1 MRFTKMHGA
10 GNDFVVVDAT
20 AASLDGVEMAALSR
34 RVCDRHMG
42 VGADGLMLAV
52 RGEQAPF
59 RMRLWNSDGSEAEM
73 CGNGIRCFARFLQ
86 KQGLASGHELAIETG
101 AGVKKV
107 QFIESGER
115 SAELRVD
122 MGAPLLRRADIPMAG
137 ADDGAAFVGGT
148 LSVGGRELDVIC
160 VSMGGPHC
168 VVRVDYVD
176 AFPVTEIGPLIENH
190 ALFPRRTNVPFVEA
204 LSGSELKAR
213 VWERGAGLTLAC
225 GTGACSCVVAGAL
238 DGWSG
243 RSALV
248 HLEGGD
254 LRIEWLPDG
263 RVLMTGPA
271 AEVFTGEF
279 PL

>member
-1 MRFTKMHGA
+1 MHGA

-20 AASLDGVEMAALSR
+20 AASLDGAGMAALGR

-42 VGADGLMLAV
+42 VGADGLMFAV
-52 RGEQAPF
+52 RGDQAPF

-86 KQGLASGHELAIETG
+86 KQGLASGDEFAIETG
-101 AGVKKV
+101 AGVKTV

-115 SAELRVD
+115 SAQIRVD
-122 MGAPLLRRADIPMAG
+122 MGAPLLRRADIPMTG
-137 ADDGAAFVGGT
+137 AEDGSRFVTET
-148 LSVGGRELDVIC
+148 LSVGGRELDVTC
-160 VSMGGPHC
+160 VSMGVPHC
-168 VVRVDYVD
+168 VVRVDDVD

-190 ALFPRRTNVPFVEA
+190 PLFPRRTNVPFVQV
-204 LSGSELKAR
+204 LSDSELKAR

-238 DGWSG
+238 NGWAG

-254 LRIEWLPDG
+254 LRIEWLSDG